1 MSEASGIRKT
11 NVFIS
16 YSRRD
21 STFVEDLKI
30 SLETYGFEVSF
41 DREDI
46 AAGEAWAAR
55 LQALI
60 NEADTTICVVSRNWV
75 ASPEC
80 KKELNLAR
88 ESGRRVIPV
97 ITEHIELELIPP
109 ELAKLQFV
117 FFHGKDYTYAR
128 GVANLIADL
137 KADHNWVREQSYLLK
152 QAENWDATGRSDA
165 LRLRGE
171 ALEAALAWQNED
183 IPRDVKVL
191 PVVTDFIAASEQGAL
206 TDKQKQLRNR
216 IWQIS
221 LASLA
226 LVGIL
231 GTVATYAWGEM
242 RVTKVNAE
250 RTLSE
255 IEIDTWLQSLAAQ
268 NCASEASNLPN
279 HEDPGDGAGAAPNSC
294 TWANDGECDEPDL
307 CAPGTDTN
315 DCQRTSPVGGNG
327 TNSCRF
333 ANDGECDEPDLC
345 APGTDTNDCRSSVAN
360 SCEYANDGECD
371 EGVYCPMGT
380 DTNDCAPMRMS
391 GGDRCRWANDGEC
404 DEPDLC
410 PPGTDTS
417 DCAGASLPDPGQAA
431 PVPERIMEADAV
443 ALVARLDAPDRLE
456 RMQAGQEVANAL
468 RDSQDPNILRALVEQ
483 LESPQAEQL
492 SSPGRFNML
501 YMLNL
506 SDGWGTAGIEE
517 DMRRALT
524 QMQSNSDIYIGNQT
538 RDCINNLE
546 QRLSGNTS
554 VPRTCGGH

>member
-1 MSEASGIRKT
+1 M
-11 NVFIS
+11 
-16 YSRRD
+16 
-21 STFVEDLKI
+21 
-30 SLETYGFEVSF
+30 
-41 DREDI
+41 
-46 AAGEAWAAR
+46 
-55 LQALI
+55 
-60 NEADTTICVVSRNWV
+60 
-75 ASPEC
+75 
-80 KKELNLAR
+80 
-88 ESGRRVIPV
+88 
-97 ITEHIELELIPP
+97 
-109 ELAKLQFV
+109 
-117 FFHGKDYTYAR
+117 
-128 GVANLIADL
+128 
-137 KADHNWVREQSYLLK
+137 
-152 QAENWDATGRSDA
+152 
-165 LRLRGE
+165 
-171 ALEAALAWQNED
+171 
-183 IPRDVKVL
+183 
-191 PVVTDFIAASEQGAL
+191 
-206 TDKQKQLRNR
+206 
-216 IWQIS
+216 
-221 LASLA
+221 
-226 LVGIL
+226 
-231 GTVATYAWGEM
+231 
-242 RVTKVNAE
+242 
-250 RTLSE
+250 
-255 IEIDTWLQSLAAQ
+255 
-268 NCASEASNLPN
+268 
-279 HEDPGDGAGAAPNSC
+279 
-294 TWANDGECDEPDL
+294 
-307 CAPGTDTN
+307 
-315 DCQRTSPVGGNG
+315 GGNG
-327 TNSCRF
+327 ANSCRF
-333 ANDGECDEPDLC
+333 ANDGECDEPDMC

-371 EGVYCPMGT
+371 EPDLCDPGT
-380 DTNDCAPMRMS
+380 DTNDCTPLRMS